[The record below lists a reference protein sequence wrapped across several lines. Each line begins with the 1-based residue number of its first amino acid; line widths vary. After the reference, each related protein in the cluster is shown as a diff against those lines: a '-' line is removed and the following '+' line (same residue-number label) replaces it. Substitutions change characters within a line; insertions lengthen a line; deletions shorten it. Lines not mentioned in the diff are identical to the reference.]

1 MAGFEPMSRRTSPD
15 RLRDA
20 PRSGRPRVAGAITTA
35 RLVREFRRDPMRL
48 GYNATGWTV
57 SLLADHLQAKYGCGD
72 LAAYAPATHAGLGP
86 ALETSPVCLRD
97 QGPEPG
103 PEKRGLIRRLKRM
116 PARAVLLFSDAT
128 ILRWFPPLR
137 YAWGFRGEQTQVKI
151 TGQNAKRVLF
161 GTINP
166 RTGHRVVLRRPRQ
179 RQEDFQAFLRE
190 LRRRYPGRPIWLL
203 LDKASLS
210 AGDPQPTTGRTLGRV
225 PLWLPKQCPE
235 LNGGGPSLEGVEAFD
250 CRQPPIP
257 NG

>member
-1 MAGFEPMSRRTSPD
+1 
-15 RLRDA
+15 
-20 PRSGRPRVAGAITTA
+20 
-35 RLVREFRRDPMRL
+35 
-48 GYNATGWTV
+48 
-57 SLLADHLQAKYGCGD
+57 
-72 LAAYAPATHAGLGP
+72 
-86 ALETSPVCLRD
+86 
-97 QGPEPG
+97 
-103 PEKRGLIRRLKRM
+103 M

-203 LDKASLS
+203 LNKAPCQQAIRSQQR
-210 AGDPQPTTGRTLGRV
+210 AARLGIV
-225 PLWLPKQCPE
+225 PLWLPKQCSE
-235 LNGGGPSLEGVEAFD
+235 LNAEDHLWKELKRLIAANRQFRTLDKEADYAEHWLLGLSPTEALRKAGTLSDNFWLKAFL
-250 CRQPPIP
+250 
-257 NG
+257 